1 MVPGEVQRE
10 KLVLTRILSNNEEDF
25 YFPNDVEV
33 NVTTKE
39 RPDTS
44 VPGNYD
50 PVEGEPDEPDEDEIT
65 VSITGPTGDNRNYLP
80 YIITGVG
87 ALVILIAGI
96 ALIKIKVIKTD
107 KKSKD

>member
-1 MVPGEVQRE
+1 MKPGTEQRE

-33 NVTTKE
+33 NVTTRE

-65 VSITGPTGDNRNYLP
+65 VTITGPTGENRNYVP

-87 ALVILIAGI
+87 ALIILIAGVV
-96 ALIKIKVIKTD
+96 LIKTKVIK
-107 KKSKD
+107 KGKDEE